1 MTGWRKRQIEDAKM
15 PSMQDQQSYM
25 EEPDGSHEGQWPQE
39 ALHML
44 RVPLPTPAGQ
54 SMLRSQPVVD
64 VLCGGTGR
72 RGDRPSGPAGREGLV
87 GDRSHQEQTK

>member
-1 MTGWRKRQIEDAKM
+1 MTGWRKRQINDAKM
-15 PSMQDQQSYM
+15 PSMQDHQSLM
-25 EEPDGSHEGQWPQE
+25 EELDGSHEGQWPQE

-44 RVPLPTPAGQ
+44 RVPLPAQAGQ

-72 RGDRPSGPAGREGLV
+72 RDDRPPGTGHREGMAGDRWNK
-87 GDRSHQEQTK
+87 EQTK

>member
-1 MTGWRKRQIEDAKM
+1 MSGWRKRQIEDAKM

-44 RVPLPTPAGQ
+44 RVPLPTPAGK
-54 SMLRSQPVVD
+54 SLLRGKPVVD
-64 VLCGGTGR
+64 VLSGGTGR
-72 RGDRPSGPAGREGLV
+72 REDRLAGPGRRESLDNPRDTG
-87 GDRSHQEQTK
+87 ETK